1 MESILGFL
9 IATVVGLTGAGGG
22 PLTVPLLVLVLGRS
36 AAESVGTSLAFVFLV
51 KLAASPW
58 HIFRGS
64 VHWPTLGRMLAGG
77 LPGVLLGSWILLH
90 LSKQQIEPIL
100 LPLVGCTIALL
111 ALIRLFRVKA
121 TDRPGEALVK
131 PRAWLIPLATL
142 PIGAEVGFS
151 SAGAGALGGL
161 LLMYQTQLAAATIVG
176 TDLIFGMG
184 LSLLGSGI
192 HLLFGQIERDL
203 VFKLLLGGI
212 PGVLFGSWLS
222 SRIPG
227 ARLQFAMN
235 LVFGYLGLHMS
246 WKGLAPLFLR

>member
-1 MESILGFL
+1 MESVLGFI

-51 KLAASPW
+51 KLFASPL
-58 HIFRGS
+58 HIARGN
-64 VHWPTLGRMLAGG
+64 VDWRTLGLMLAGG

-111 ALIRLFRVKA
+111 ALMRLLRVGA
-121 TDRPGEALVK
+121 GERPKKEKRG
-131 PRAWLIPLATL
+131 LIPLATL

-161 LLMYQTQLAAATIVG
+161 LLMYRTQLSAAKIVG
-176 TDLIFGMG
+176 TDLMFGLG
-184 LSLLGSGI
+184 LSLLGSGV
-192 HLLFGQIERDL
+192 HLLFGQVEQAL
-203 VFKLLLGGI
+203 VWKLLLGGV
-212 PGVLFGSWLS
+212 PGALFGSWLA
-222 SRIPG
+222 SRVPN
-227 ARLQFAMN
+227 ANLQVAMN
-235 LVFGYLGLHMS
+235 VVFGYLGLHMS

>member
-1 MESILGFL
+1 MESVLGFI

-51 KLAASPW
+51 KLCASPL
-58 HIFRGS
+58 HIARGN
-64 VHWPTLGRMLAGG
+64 VDWKTLGLMLAGG
-77 LPGVLLGSWILLH
+77 LPGVLLGSWVLLH

-111 ALIRLFRVKA
+111 ALMRLLRVGSGE
-121 TDRPGEALVK
+121 RPKHSSQG
-131 PRAWLIPLATL
+131 LIPLATL

-161 LLMYQTQLAAATIVG
+161 LLMYRTQLSAAKIVG
-176 TDLIFGMG
+176 TDLLFGLG
-184 LSLLGSGI
+184 LSLLGSGVHI
-192 HLLFGQIERDL
+192 VFGHVEQGL
-203 VFKLLLGGI
+203 VGKLLLGGV
-212 PGVLFGSWLS
+212 PGAFFGSWLA
-222 SRIPG
+222 
-227 ARLQFAMN
+227 ARVPNSNLQVAMN
-235 LVFGYLGLHMS
+235 VVFGYLGLHMS